1 MFNPQRLRLARR
13 RRGMTKRRLAE
24 LVQVTDRALNG
35 FEKGEYNPDP
45 TTLDRIAAVL
55 DFPVD
60 FFEGS
65 NLEEIPATETSFRS
79 MSRMTAAQ
87 RDAAE
92 VGGAFALALHD
103 WITEQ
108 FRLPP
113 PNVPRLGPGIDPET
127 AAGIVRAEWK
137 LGLAPIPNLIH
148 LLEVNGVRVFS
159 LAEDAR
165 EVDAF
170 SFYRG
175 ETPFVFLNT
184 MKTPEHSR
192 MDAAHELGHLVLHS
206 HHQILPQGKLAEKE
220 AQLFGAAFLMPKDA
234 LWSSVPRIAS
244 IGTLTPH
251 KRKWRVPLAA
261 LVYRMHEI
269 GALTDWQYRT
279 LNIDLSK
286 QGLRT
291 REDNSIPR
299 ESSQIIAKVLA
310 SLRKRGVYK
319 DKIASELRLHPRDL
333 DALLFRL
340 AMLPVTGDARPEIS
354 SPSKPD
360 LRVVQGGGDA
370 A

>member
-1 MFNPQRLRLARR
+1 
-13 RRGMTKRRLAE
+13 MTKRRLAE

-35 FEKGEYNPDP
+35 FENGEYSPDVD
-45 TTLDRIAAVL
+45 TLSRIAGVL
-55 DFPVD
+55 KFPVD
-60 FFEGS
+60 FFEAS
-65 NLEEIPATETSFRS
+65 DLEEIPSSETSFRS
-79 MSRMTAAQ
+79 LSRMTASQ

-103 WITEQ
+103 WMTSQ

-127 AAGIVRAEWK
+127 AAGIVRAEWN

-159 LAEDAR
+159 LAEDCR

-206 HHQILPQGKLAEKE
+206 HHQILPQGKSAEKE
-220 AQLFGAAFLMPKDA
+220 AQLFGAAFLMPKEA
-234 LWSSVPRIAS
+234 IIASVPRIAS

-251 KRKWRVPLAA
+251 KRKWRVSLAA
-261 LVYRMHEI
+261 LVYRLHEI

-279 LNIDLSK
+279 LNIDIAK

-291 REDNSIPR
+291 KEENSIPR
-299 ESSQIIAKVLA
+299 ETSQIIAKVLA
-310 SLRKRGVYK
+310 GLRKRGIYK
-319 DKIASELRLHPRDL
+319 DEIAAQLHLHPRDL
-333 DALLFRL
+333 DALVFRL
-340 AMLPVTGDARPEIS
+340 AMLPVTGEARPEIS

-360 LRVVQGGGDA
+360 LRVVEGGADA

>member
-1 MFNPQRLRLARR
+1 
-13 RRGMTKRRLAE
+13 MTKRRLAE
-24 LVQVTDRALNG
+24 LVQVTDRGIAG
-35 FEKGEYNPDP
+35 FEKGEYSPDP
-45 TTLDRIAAVL
+45 DTLDRIAHVL
-55 DFPVD
+55 DFPID
-60 FFEGS
+60 FFEAED
-65 NLEEIPATETSFRS
+65 LEEIPASETSFRS

-92 VGGAFALALHD
+92 VGGAFALAFHD
-103 WITEQ
+103 WITTQ

-113 PNVPRLGPGIDPET
+113 PNVPRLGPGVDPET
-127 AAGIVRAEWK
+127 AAGIVRAEWN
-137 LGLAPIPNLIH
+137 LGQAPIPNLIH

-159 LAEDAR
+159 LAEDTR

-184 MKTPEHSR
+184 VKTPEHSR
-192 MDAAHELGHLVLHS
+192 MDAAHELGHLVLHA
-206 HHQILPQGKLAEKE
+206 HHQILPHGKIAEKE

-234 LWSSVPRIAS
+234 LIASVPRIAS

-251 KRKWRVPLAA
+251 KRKWRVSLAA
-261 LVYRMHEI
+261 LVYRLHEI

-291 REDNSIPR
+291 NEDKSIPR
-299 ESSQIIAKVLA
+299 ETSQIIAKVFA
-310 SLRKRGVYK
+310 SLRKRGVLK
-319 DKIASELRLHPRDL
+319 DEIAAELHLHPKDL
-333 DALLFRL
+333 DALVFRL
-340 AMLPVTGDARPEIS
+340 AMIPVTGQAQPEIR
-354 SPSKPD
+354 SPSKPE
-360 LRVVQGGGDA
+360 LRVFRGGADA